1 MMIMTG
7 KSPLLFQQ
15 RRGTIMWA
23 RDEKKTGF
31 PGQHVLLK
39 GLGVHT
45 LLIKN
50 EDIMVRQRKLEIFK
64 TCWFVKNVWSGV
76 DTCVMCVRKICRQI
90 HWKYTFFGV
99 KSRETFCNLL
109 TTSFLKCDIYY
120 YESNLI
126 YSRSLEIE
134 NSTNIYK
141 THQKLQSRSFWPT
154 NMQFVPIDIE
164 QTQGNNSTNYVLTI
178 ICILFLL
185 HKYTFSVYFPK
196 KLEKIESK

>member
-1 MMIMTG
+1 MALNDASKNQKSSCFFSPLLGWMEMFHFRSQTTHSNNLFIKVVNNGWKTVLTDTRFLFLPFVPWWVTSEYVEKRCGVDLALVIMMMIMTG

-64 TCWFVKNVWSGV
+64 TCWFVKNV
-76 DTCVMCVRKICRQI
+76 
-90 HWKYTFFGV
+90 
-99 KSRETFCNLL
+99 
-109 TTSFLKCDIYY
+109 
-120 YESNLI
+120 
-126 YSRSLEIE
+126 
-134 NSTNIYK
+134 
-141 THQKLQSRSFWPT
+141 
-154 NMQFVPIDIE
+154 
-164 QTQGNNSTNYVLTI
+164 
-178 ICILFLL
+178 
-185 HKYTFSVYFPK
+185 
-196 KLEKIESK
+196 